1 MKNVHLGSG
10 LGPIASVLAPALIP
24 VIQSPAKSSSLE
36 AVLSRQ
42 ARDMIRRLLQI
53 AVLVAAG
60 AAAWWFASRPITV
73 TIATISRGDAA
84 RIVYATGVV
93 EPKLWSE
100 VTPLRRGRII
110 ETCRCEGTDVASGAL
125 LFRLDDAEVS
135 ARLTELEA
143 RLGFAE
149 QEFIRA
155 EDLLDRR
162 VGTREKYEE
171 AFANVSGLRASVAS
185 VRSQLADLEIRAPMA
200 GQVLRIDGEVG
211 EVAEPGTALAWVGQ
225 PQPLRVVAEVN
236 EEDIPVVHIGQRAL
250 LAADAFPGENL
261 PAEVAAITPKGD
273 PVLKTYR
280 VYLALPA
287 DTPLF
292 IGMSIDVNIVI
303 AVHEDVMLAPAESVT
318 GGRLQIVDAEGVVE
332 LRPVTLGIVGAERVE
347 ILDSAAAGEQVVSP
361 AVDGLVSGDR
371 VRVR

>member
-1 MKNVHLGSG
+1 
-10 LGPIASVLAPALIP
+10 
-24 VIQSPAKSSSLE
+24 
-36 AVLSRQ
+36 
-42 ARDMIRRLLQI
+42 MIRRLLQI

-60 AAAWWFASRPITV
+60 AAAWWFASRPATV

-93 EPKLWSE
+93 EPERWAE

-110 ETCRCEGTDVASGAL
+110 ETCRCEGRDVAEGAL
-125 LFRLDDAEVS
+125 LFRLDDAEIR

-149 QEFIRA
+149 KEYIRA

-171 AFANVSGLRASVAS
+171 AFANVSGLRASVAA

-225 PQPLRVVAEVN
+225 PRPLRVVAEVN
-236 EEDIPVVHIGQRAL
+236 EEDIPVVRIGQRAL

-261 PAEVAAITPKGD
+261 SAEVAAITPKGD

-303 AVHEDVMLAPAESVT
+303 AVHEDVVLAPAESVT
-318 GGRLQIVDAEGVVE
+318 GGRLQMVDAEGVVE

-347 ILDSAAAGEQVVSP
+347 ILDGAAAGDQVVSP
-361 AVDGLVSGDR
+361 AVDGLASGDR

>member
-1 MKNVHLGSG
+1 
-10 LGPIASVLAPALIP
+10 
-24 VIQSPAKSSSLE
+24 
-36 AVLSRQ
+36 
-42 ARDMIRRLLQI
+42 MIRRLLQI